1 MKFDLS
7 RFRKIHM
14 DEKVAKLRH
23 PSGHEI
29 TIAINKLHPAMK
41 KEMAS
46 LPMYDG
52 GKVKNSNPKLKESKK
67 SPGDDNAELLK
78 AAQKTLNTGD
88 SEVKYDE
95 QLRPVAAPKPSPT
108 PSPKP
113 MMAKGGGVSNE
124 KPLEIES
131 IEESQPA
138 AQAVAQDV
146 NRAPEPQDFV
156 LPDRAETPEQMPAD
170 APMPKAPEQID
181 PELSRVRDMYN
192 HLAANVTP
200 GSGNDPRGILGPKF
214 TFGPAGETPVN
225 FDRNTWEAAI
235 QHSQAEKS
243 AGAKRE
249 EDAIQN
255 AIADNKARAQAGLPP
270 IAIPGRQ
277 MSAQAPQ
284 QPQAPIKPQGEQP
297 SSVPAP
303 QQPQDPYGTEAAYGA
318 YEKGIGEKTAGIN
331 QEAQALSQQGE
342 QQAAIAGAA
351 AQKEQAVQ
359 DDYNKHFQ
367 MLDDERKAFQ
377 HDIQNQHI
385 DPQHYFNNMNVT
397 QKLATSIGLIL
408 GGIGG
413 GMTGQG
419 NQVMSFMN
427 NEIDRDIQAQ
437 KANLG
442 KSENLLSANMRQFGN
457 LRDATDMTRIMQ
469 RDIVANQLQ
478 QAAAKA
484 MSPMAKAKA
493 LQALGDWDT
502 GTAQMQGQLTM
513 RKTLLG
519 AVNSGNLNPERFI
532 EMVLPDAAK
541 GEARKELKEA
551 QGMIAS
557 RNNILGAFDKI
568 AKLNT
573 ISSRI
578 MNPIESK
585 RQIDAILG
593 AFLPGLSKET
603 AGRFTEQDA
612 KMLEHTLRSPIGAS
626 AETQAIAR
634 SALDRLVQE
643 KMHFPVLKGWGIDP
657 TQSAQGSRFDNS
669 GQKRIKL
676 APPVQ

>member
-1 MKFDLS
+1 MRFDLS
-7 RFRKIHM
+7 RFKKIHM
-14 DEKVAKLRH
+14 DDKVATLRH
-23 PSGHEI
+23 PAGHQL
-29 TIAINKLHPAMK
+29 TIALGKLHPAMK

-46 LPMYDG
+46 LPMYEG
-52 GKVKNSNPKLKESKK
+52 GKVNKK
-67 SPGDDNAELLK
+67 ADANAELLK
-78 AAQKTLNTGD
+78 AAQKTLNTGE

-146 NRAPEPQDFV
+146 SRAPEPQDFA

-170 APMPKAPEQID
+170 APMPKAPEQVD

>member
-1 MKFDLS
+1 
-7 RFRKIHM
+7 M